1 MEWLGKR
8 MDTKHINHLTMGL
21 VRKINIGLLAI
32 GSLGFS
38 SKMLHTTLKI

>member
-1 MEWLGKR
+1 
-8 MDTKHINHLTMGL
+8 MDTKHLRECINHLTMGL

-38 SKMLHTTLKI
+38 SEMLHTTLKI